1 MFVFGHI
8 GIGRK
13 LAQPWSRHLP
23 AVPLIVGML
32 LPDLIDKPLYY
43 ARLSTFF
50 SCTRTIGHTGV
61 LLAAIVLAAAFTRSR
76 ALAALALGVATHL
89 ALDCFA
95 DLFTNEP
102 SSAWIALTWP
112 VLHREFAYY
121 YIPSIQVHLE
131 RLWVTPTVVGESVG
145 LALLGWDAWR
155 ARQSKQAL
163 AVETTRS
170 S

>member
-13 LAQPWSRHLP
+13 LAQPWSRRLP
-23 AVPLIVGML
+23 AVPLIIGML

-43 ARLSTFF
+43 ARISGFF

-61 LLAAIVLAAAFTRSR
+61 LLGAIALAAVFARSR
-76 ALAALALGVATHL
+76 VLAALALGVATHL
-89 ALDCFA
+89 ALDCFG
-95 DLFTNEP
+95 DLFNNEP

-112 VLHREFAYY
+112 VLHTRFASY

-131 RLWVTPTVVGESVG
+131 RLWVAPTIVSEMVG

-155 ARQSKQAL
+155 VRQAKQAL

>member
-13 LAQPWSRHLP
+13 LAQPWSRSLP

-43 ARLSTFF
+43 ARISDFF

-61 LLAAIVLAAAFTRSR
+61 LLAAILLAALFTRSR
-76 ALAALALGVATHL
+76 VLWALGLGVATHL

-95 DLFTNEP
+95 DLFSSEE

-112 VLHREFAYY
+112 VLHREFVRY
-121 YIPSIQVHLE
+121 YIPSIQVHFE
-131 RLWVTPTVVGESVG
+131 RLWVTPVIVSETVG
-145 LALLGWDAWR
+145 LALLVWDAWR
-155 ARQSKQAL
+155 ARQSKETL